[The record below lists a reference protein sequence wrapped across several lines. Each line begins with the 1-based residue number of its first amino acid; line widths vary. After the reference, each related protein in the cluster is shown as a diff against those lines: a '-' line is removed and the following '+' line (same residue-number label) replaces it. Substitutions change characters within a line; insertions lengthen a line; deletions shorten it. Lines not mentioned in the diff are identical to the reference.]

1 MKKSI
6 VMFMAAL
13 MILGTKLEA
22 NASVLYDSVDGDL
35 SYEEGGTEVYLT
47 AEEQEWNAIKDE
59 WVRETEG
66 LFNGRSSQGINVS
79 LVMEHVDQKYDYY
92 CGPATVKQTLCYFG
106 KRLTQDECARQ
117 LKTTTDGTIMANI
130 PGVINA
136 NVSLATGYSMR
147 SIGTK
152 SNYINEIYTALSRN
166 RPVII
171 DIKAFE
177 GDGWAFETKGHF
189 LNIAGL
195 RSDATKN
202 EMMAVDPNTSQTSRW
217 YATDIVYKVNS
228 QNPNQAFI
236 W

>member
-6 VMFMAAL
+6 VMFLAMM
-13 MILGTKLEA
+13 MILGTQLEV
-22 NASVLYDSVDGDL
+22 NASVVYDSANGDL
-35 SYEEGGTEVYLT
+35 SCEEGSTEVDIS
-47 AEEQEWNAIKDE
+47 AEEQEWNEIKDE
-59 WVRETEG
+59 WVLETEG
-66 LFNGRSSQGINVS
+66 LLNKRSSQGINIS
-79 LVMEHVDQKYDYY
+79 LTMEHVNQKEDYY

-106 KRLTQDECARQ
+106 VRLTQDQCAAQ

-152 SNYINEIYTALSRN
+152 SNYTNEIYTALSRN

-171 DIKAFE
+171 DIRASE
-177 GDGWAFETKGHF
+177 SDGWAFKTEGHF

-202 EMMAVDPNTSQTSRW
+202 EMMAVDPKLTETSRW
-217 YATDIVYKVNS
+217 YSTDIVYKVNN
-228 QNPNQAFI
+228 QNPNKAFI